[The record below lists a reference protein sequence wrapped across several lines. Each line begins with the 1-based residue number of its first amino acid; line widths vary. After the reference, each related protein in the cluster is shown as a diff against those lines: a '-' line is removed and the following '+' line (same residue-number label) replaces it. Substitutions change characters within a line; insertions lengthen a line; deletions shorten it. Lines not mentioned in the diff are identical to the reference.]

1 MSVSSRCVREC
12 EPFTVTGGSAT
23 ARTLES
29 FPDDGQIGE
38 RGRGEGAQT
47 APLGTRSTPHTGIG
61 VWAAA
66 AFGLF
71 RLCNKHAPREHHST
85 RLHQRKYGTM
95 AFFASAPKSAALT
108 HSNILGSR
116 PAGQMKEGGG
126 GGGGGGR
133 VKMCYALSS
142 SRDHGE
148 VTKFFVE
155 RQYGRL
161 VAASI
166 AIVRGAPHG
175 NQVLRTTQQSRHHAS
190 GCAAQSCSGWLSS
203 ACLPPYRSG
212 TYSHP

>member
-95 AFFASAPKSAALT
+95 AFFASAPKSASLT
-108 HSNILGSR
+108 HSNILCSR

-126 GGGGGGR
+126 GGGGGGGGQGKAR
-133 VKMCYALSS
+133 EKEPKGYCCASWESPPPCLCFSTS
-142 SRDHGE
+142 IFLA
-148 VTKFFVE
+148 FF
-155 RQYGRL
+155 
-161 VAASI
+161 SD
-166 AIVRGAPHG
+166 
-175 NQVLRTTQQSRHHAS
+175 
-190 GCAAQSCSGWLSS
+190 
-203 ACLPPYRSG
+203 LP
-212 TYSHP
+212 